1 MVLVR
6 KGSSVKRKGG
16 GSSSI
21 ATSTLSADANARQV
35 TRAEFMELAAAV
47 TQLKKDSLRHQAV
60 ESQLASDLEFTSAQ
74 VAANKTAMGTL
85 AELVMEKTSGIE
97 QQGATQLQTL
107 QVESEQRL
115 TDVKLAL
122 ERLEFR
128 LRHQVRDC
136 QALTE
141 QVERHQEVMQAMRT
155 QLGQTQLLTEKQ
167 QEHAKTFVERVEYTV
182 SSSEIKAMEATAECA
197 QKLEA
202 FQQRIVDYVKKLDGD
217 TQEPLKQ
224 LSWQLRDVEIRG
236 KRQTALFQQAL
247 EDLVE
252 MRQALHE
259 LASLKALVEREQE
272 FREYTRKEDTQRLQ
286 SVERK
291 ISKVLA
297 LAERGAEKT
306 EVQHLVSRLE
316 SNVKTRVE
324 AVLELMSLCV
334 HSLGGA
340 TIRAS

>member
-1 MVLVR
+1 MVLAR
-6 KGSSVKRKGG
+6 KGSSVKRKSG

-21 ATSTLSADANARQV
+21 ATSTLSADATARQV

-47 TQLKKDSLRHQAV
+47 TQLKKDSLRHQAI
-60 ESQLASDLEFTSAQ
+60 ESQLASDLEFASAQ
-74 VAANKTAMGTL
+74 AAANKTAMGTL
-85 AELVMEKTSGIE
+85 AELVIEKTSGIE
-97 QQGATQLQTL
+97 QQGATELQTL

-128 LRHQVRDC
+128 LRHQTRDC

-155 QLGQTQLLTEKQ
+155 QLGQTQLLVEKQ
-167 QEHAKTFVERVEYTV
+167 QEDAKTFVEKVEYAL
-182 SSSEIKAMEATAECA
+182 SSSETN
-197 QKLEA
+197 LEA
-202 FQQRIVDYVKKLDGD
+202 FQQRMVEYVKKLDDD

-224 LSWQLRDVEIRG
+224 LSWQLRDVESRG
-236 KRQTALFQQAL
+236 KRQTTLFQQAL
-247 EDLVE
+247 DDLVE

-259 LASLKALVEREQE
+259 LESLKALVEREQE
-272 FREYTRKEDTQRLQ
+272 FREYSRKEDAQRLQ

-291 ISKVLA
+291 ISEVLT
-297 LAERGAEKT
+297 LAERGAEKI
-306 EVQHLVSRLE
+306 EVRHLVSRLE

-324 AVLELMSLCV
+324 AVLEC
-334 HSLGGA
+334 
-340 TIRAS
+340 RFASTTSAVLQPTHDASHPSVS